1 MFWKRWPN
9 GPLMWYKLQL
19 KKNAIITPQKNTF
32 FFFFSTKT
40 SLSSL
45 FLSLFD
51 SFRGRLVTLSKTQ
64 CSVFKHWTLVSK
76 ILKNAFG
83 QPTVFWVVWK
93 WLLQKP
99 YLNSVFWNQVGA
111 DFKTTKLFSS
121 GTLVIKVRFERAHL
135 VSFFGRLSPLF
146 TLVSSHAPKIT
157 QLQRSHQLQWTR
169 NSPPTSITPFT

>member
-1 MFWKRWPN
+1 MV
-9 GPLMWYKLQL
+9 LC
-19 KKNAIITPQKNTF
+19 
-32 FFFFSTKT
+32 
-40 SLSSL
+40 
-45 FLSLFD
+45 LSLMPSLIWNLLPIFVIFPFVRTLKFHNHGM
-51 SFRGRLVTLSKTQ
+51 FRGRLVTLSKTQ

-99 YLNSVFWNQVGA
+99 YLNSVFWNQLGA